1 MARRARPPAEE
12 PRSVAQRTL
21 TTLSDEGL
29 SVGDK
34 PRVVLPDLY
43 ADLTELTGN
52 RLMSLM
58 VDFVNWT
65 TYAGGQLA
73 IAAVNEKECEG
84 HLAIAQAR
92 AAVAARTEKT
102 VAAQK
107 AMAADD
113 PEVQEAT
120 AALTEAYARRKI
132 LESVHAGL
140 EAKGRVISRELTRRT
155 GTSSLENR
163 TGKWGT

>member
-1 MARRARPPAEE
+1 
-12 PRSVAQRTL
+12 
-21 TTLSDEGL
+21 
-29 SVGDK
+29 
-34 PRVVLPDLY
+34 
-43 ADLTELTGN
+43 
-52 RLMSLM
+52 MSLM

-73 IAAVNEKECEG
+73 IAAVNEKECES

-140 EAKGRVISRELTRRT
+140 EAKGKVISRELTRRT

-163 TGKWGT
+163 SGKWGT